1 MYGNFGQIL
10 TIDLNTGSTRII
22 APPREIY
29 AAAMGGRGLAT
40 WYLLENNPPGIDP
53 LEPENLLIFATGPAT
68 GTGIWGSSR
77 YGVFTKS
84 PQTGLFSE
92 SYSGGKV
99 PLAVAATGYD
109 AIIIRGKSPGPA
121 VLAVTPEGIALHP
134 ASDLLGKDTYAT
146 QTAVTERFGDGRW
159 KRQGV
164 VSIGPAGESLVTF
177 AVIENDRWRS
187 AGRTGTGAVMGSKNL
202 KAILFSGDRRKPSHD
217 PDAVKAFVKNTR
229 ARTTD
234 HPAVIGYKSKGTPA
248 MVRLAHSVGA
258 FPYRYWSREPAD
270 SIENISAEALH
281 EQCRVEPKACANCFV
296 ACSRM
301 TRVESGRHA
310 GLAIEGPEY
319 ETIYAFGGLCCVDD
333 IREIAWLNDI
343 CDRLGM
349 DTMSAGNLCG
359 LTIEAARRKKID
371 IAIDYGQADAIA
383 DLLHQIAARQGVG
396 DVLARGICHAAAEW
410 DLEDI
415 AVHVKG
421 LEPAGYDPRA
431 LKGMGL
437 AYATASRGACHM
449 RGTILRAE
457 LTGDIEPDEI
467 KGKAALYVDFEDRHT
482 IFDCLVLCRFYRD
495 LYPWEEMQTL
505 IEALTGLDGTQIN
518 LEKIAAHITTG
529 IRQFN
534 LREGLDTAEDKL
546 PDRIYKE
553 ALTTGQSISEADL
566 KYMLQDYYKLRGWN
580 KRGVPL

>member
-1 MYGNFGQIL
+1 MYGNYGRIL
-10 TIDLNTGSTRII
+10 QIDLTTGKT
-22 APPREIY
+22 ATLQPPEAVY
-29 AAAMGGRGLAT
+29 AASLGGRGLAT

-99 PLAVAATGYD
+99 PQAVAATGYD
-109 AIIIRGKSPGPA
+109 AVVISGKSAAP
-121 VLAVTPEGIALHP
+121 VILAITPDGVTLH
-134 ASDLLGKDTYAT
+134 AAGTTWGKDTYAT
-146 QTAVTERFGDGRW
+146 QAEVQARFADTPW
-159 KRQGV
+159 KRKGV
-164 VSIGPAGESLVTF
+164 VSIGPAGENGVVF

-187 AGRTGTGAVMGSKNL
+187 AGRTGTGAVMGSKNI
-202 KAILFSGDRRKPSHD
+202 KAIFFAGDRKRQPVN
-217 PDAVKAFVKNTR
+217 PEAVKDFIKSTR
-229 ARTTD
+229 TRTAD
-234 HPAVIGYKSKGTPA
+234 HPAVIGYKTKGTPG
-248 MVRLAHSVGA
+248 MVRIAHSTGA
-258 FPYRYWSREPAD
+258 FPYRYWSREPAP

-281 EQCRVEPKACANCFV
+281 EQCHVKPKACSKCYL

-301 TRVESGRHA
+301 TRIETGRHA
-310 GLAIEGPEY
+310 GLEIEGPEY
-319 ETIYAFGGLCCVDD
+319 ETIYAFGGLCCIDD

-343 CDRLGM
+343 CDRLGI
-349 DTMSAGNLCG
+349 DTISAGNLCG
-359 LTIEAARRKKID
+359 LAIEAARRKKID
-371 IAIDYGQADAIA
+371 FAIDYGQADAIG
-383 DLLHQIAARQGVG
+383 DLLHLIAARQGVG
-396 DVLARGICHAAAEW
+396 DVLARGIRHAAAAW

-449 RGTILRAE
+449 RGTILKAE
-457 LTGDIEPDEI
+457 LTGVIEPDEI
-467 KGKAALYVDFEDRHT
+467 EGKAALYVDFEDRHT

-505 IEALTGLDGTQIN
+505 IEVLTGLDGSQAN

-534 LREGLDTAEDKL
+534 LREGMDTAEDKL
-546 PDRIYKE
+546 PDRLYKE
-553 ALTTGQSISEADL
+553 ALTTGQAISEADL
-566 KYMLQDYYKLRGWN
+566 KYMLQDYYKLRGWDDL
-580 KRGVPL
+580 GVPL

>member
-1 MYGNFGQIL
+1 MYGNYGLVLQV
-10 TIDLNTGSTRII
+10 DLNTRATKTLT
-22 APPREIY
+22 PPEAVY
-29 AAAMGGRGLAT
+29 AADLGGRGLAVRL
-40 WYLLENNPPGIDP
+40 LLEKNPPGIDP
-53 LEPENLLIFATGPAT
+53 FDPGNVLIFATGPAT

-109 AIIIRGKSPGPA
+109 AIIISGKSAGPLILA
-121 VLAVTPEGIALHP
+121 ITPDAVTFHGAG
-134 ASDLLGKDTYAT
+134 DTWGKDTYAT
-146 QTAVTERFGDGRW
+146 EDAVTARFGDSAW
-159 KRQGV
+159 KHKGV
-164 VSIGPAGESLVTF
+164 VSIGPAGENGVTF

-202 KAILFSGDRRKPSHD
+202 KAIFFAGDRQKASHA
-217 PDAVKAFVKNTR
+217 PDAVKHFIKTTR
-229 ARTTD
+229 SRTKD
-234 HPAVIGYKSKGTPA
+234 HPAVIGYKTKGTPG
-248 MVRLAHSVGA
+248 MVRIAHSTGA
-258 FPYRYWSREPAD
+258 FPYRYWSSQAAD

-281 EQCRVEPKACANCFV
+281 EQCRVQPKACSKCFV
-296 ACSRM
+296 ACSRL

-310 GLAIEGPEY
+310 GLQIEGPEY

-359 LTIEAARRKKID
+359 LAIEAARHKKID
-371 IAIDYGQADAIA
+371 FAIDYGEVDAIA
-383 DLLHQIAARQGVG
+383 DLLHLIAARKGIG
-396 DVLARGICHAAAEW
+396 ATLAKGIKHAAARW
-410 DLEDI
+410 GLEALAI
-415 AVHVKG
+415 HVKG

-457 LTGDIEPDEI
+457 LTGVIAPEEIE
-467 KGKAALYVDFEDRHT
+467 GKAALYIDFEDRHT

-495 LYPWEEMQTL
+495 LYPWEEMQPL
-505 IEALTGLDGTQIN
+505 IEALTGLDGSRAN
-518 LEKIAAHITTG
+518 LEKIAADITTR

-534 LREGLDTAEDKL
+534 LQEGLDTAEDRL
-546 PDRIYKE
+546 PDRLYKE
-553 ALTTGQSISEADL
+553 KLATGQSISKSDL
-566 KYMLQDYYKLRGWN
+566 DYMLQDYYKLRGWN
-580 KRGVPL
+580 KRGIPI